1 MQGHAPAQHEDPKLL
16 PVSITVSVVAV
27 LLALVSL
34 LGHRA
39 HTRTIF
45 AQNRTISQWVYYESK
60 ATGRTSYDALLDFL
74 PVAQLT
80 NPANAANVKQKYQQK
95 IEQSDHEQKDIE
107 AKANALEVEVEH
119 QENAADR
126 FDLGDVCLEAALV
139 IMSLTLLTKRRLYWA
154 IGCGVASVGLLIATT
169 GLFVA

>member
-1 MQGHAPAQHEDPKLL
+1 MQGHAPAQHEDPSLL
-16 PVSITVSVVAV
+16 PVSITVSVIAV

-45 AQNRTISQWVYYESK
+45 AQNQTIGQWVYLESK

-74 PVAQLT
+74 PIAPLT
-80 NPANAANVKQKYQQK
+80 DSANAAKVKQKYEQK
-95 IEQSDHEQKDIE
+95 IEQSDREQKDIR
-107 AKANALEVEVEH
+107 AKADALEVEVEH
-119 QENAADR
+119 QEHAADR

-139 IMSLTLLTKRRLYWA
+139 IISITFLTKSRLYWA
-154 IGCGVASVGLLIATT
+154 IGLALAGVGLVVATT
-169 GLFVA
+169 GLFLA